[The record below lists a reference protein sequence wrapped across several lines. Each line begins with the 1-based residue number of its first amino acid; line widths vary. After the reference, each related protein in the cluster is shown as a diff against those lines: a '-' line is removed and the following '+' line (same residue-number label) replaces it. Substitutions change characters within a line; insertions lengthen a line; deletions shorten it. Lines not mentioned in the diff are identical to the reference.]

1 MPHQH
6 GFIHMIR
13 TLTCTL
19 CLTHDCTLRCNY
31 CYAGRKYAHA
41 MSRETAKKAIDI
53 CADEAI
59 RTGRGLDLSFFGGEP
74 LLEWELLQWCYEYVQ
89 GLNRKFV
96 VPPRFGITTNG
107 TLLSERYLQWMEERD
122 FLIGLSIDGNAAMHN
137 ANRCYANGKGSHND
151 VAKALSL
158 LNRHLSVR
166 AKAICVV
173 TPNNVQH
180 LADGV
185 SWLAQHFSKEIGL
198 NIDYWSEWSEE
209 GFGIL
214 RNEYTKVADLVL
226 HSYRSGSPI
235 QLSNIEHKILSH
247 IHATETTDLCVHCT
261 IGEREIAVSADGNFF
276 PCSRLVGIGDE
287 PELNF
292 GNVTEGI
299 NRARQHW
306 IIANRGNNTPACRL
320 CKLRNRCLNSCG
332 CTNHAA
338 TGFINQVSPFLCCS
352 EQLFIETA
360 DSLAG
365 TLYQEQ
371 NPAFMQRFYSK

>member
-1 MPHQH
+1 
-6 GFIHMIR
+6 MIR

-122 FLIGLSIDGNAAMHN
+122 FLIGISIDGNDAMHN

-151 VAKALSL
+151 VAKALAL
-158 LNRHLSVR
+158 LNTHPSVR
-166 AKAICVV
+166 SKAICVV

-180 LADGV
+180 LSDGV
-185 SWLAQHFSKEIGL
+185 TWIAQHFHKEIGL
-198 NIDYWSEWSEE
+198 NIDYWSDWTDEQ
-209 GFGIL
+209 FNL
-214 RNEYTKVADLVL
+214 LCTEYAK
-226 HSYRSGSPI
+226 
-235 QLSNIEHKILSH
+235 
-247 IHATETTDLCVHCT
+247 
-261 IGEREIAVSADGNFF
+261 
-276 PCSRLVGIGDE
+276 
-287 PELNF
+287 
-292 GNVTEGI
+292 
-299 NRARQHW
+299 
-306 IIANRGNNTPACRL
+306 
-320 CKLRNRCLNSCG
+320 
-332 CTNHAA
+332 
-338 TGFINQVSPFLCCS
+338 
-352 EQLFIETA
+352 
-360 DSLAG
+360 
-365 TLYQEQ
+365 
-371 NPAFMQRFYSK
+371 